1 MNDTGQEKEK
11 SKDTDTEQDAPA
23 SGSDAASV
31 DAGLAPPGAVG
42 SAARSAML
50 LAAFTLVFTAVMA
63 LTFDATREPIR
74 ASVEARRLELIGQV
88 LPGAEFDNAL
98 LEDVVQLPSLPA
110 LGIDGPVTLH
120 RARRGSEPV
129 ALVFEVQA
137 PDGYSGAIRLLIALR
152 ADGTLGGVRVVAHK
166 ETPGLG
172 DYIDPAKDRATP
184 KWIAQFAGRDTGQ
197 AGGWTVRKDGG
208 DFTYMTGATISA
220 RAVVRATGR
229 AVGAIAPVRE
239 ALFSLP
245 TGADA
250 GKVFAGKG
258 LPRMDADSSDR
269 GE

>member
-1 MNDTGQEKEK
+1 MSDTVQEQDKDTNGEKDAQSRGTDAAPVDTGL
-11 SKDTDTEQDAPA
+11 P
-23 SGSDAASV
+23 
-31 DAGLAPPGAVG
+31 PPGAAG

-98 LEDVVQLPSLPA
+98 LEDVVQLPPLPA
-110 LGIDGPVTLH
+110 LGIAGPVVLH
-120 RARRGSEPV
+120 RARRDGEPV
-129 ALVFEVQA
+129 ALVFEAQA

-172 DYIDPAKDRATP
+172 DYVDPAKDRATP
-184 KWIAQFAGRDTGQ
+184 KWIAQFAGQDTAQ

-208 DFTYMTGATISA
+208 DFAYMTGATISA
-220 RAVVRATGR
+220 RAVVRAAGR
-229 AVGAIAPVRE
+229 AVAAIAPLRE
-239 ALFSLP
+239 RLFALP
-245 TGADA
+245 VGADA
-250 GKVFAGKG
+250 SRIFTTDVPPSPG
-258 LPRMDADSSDR
+258 
-269 GE
+269 GEPQT

>member
-1 MNDTGQEKEK
+1 MSETGNEREKAAD
-11 SKDTDTEQDAPA
+11 KDMPAGAADAVPIDA
-23 SGSDAASV
+23 S
-31 DAGLAPPGAVG
+31 LPPPGAAG

-50 LAAFTLVFTAVMA
+50 LATFTLVFTAVMA
-63 LTFDATREPIR
+63 LTFDATREPIK

-98 LEDVVQLPSLPA
+98 LEDVVLLPSLPA
-110 LGIDGPVTLH
+110 LGIDSLVTLH

-129 ALVFEVQA
+129 ALVFEARA

-172 DYIDPAKDRATP
+172 DYIDPAKDRAVP
-184 KWIAQFAGRDTGQ
+184 RWIAQFTGRD
-197 AGGWTVRKDGG
+197 AASAADWTVRKDGG

-229 AVGAIAPVRE
+229 AVAAIAPLRE
-239 ALFSLP
+239 RLFELP
-245 TGADA
+245 VGADA
-250 GKVFAGKG
+250 GGIFTPKETPAPAGE
-258 LPRMDADSSDR
+258 PQT
-269 GE
+269 